1 MYAIAIIGD
10 LFSLIPFVNMITT
23 PMTAIA
29 LGMAGAG
36 TKHSIY
42 SDGRIGATLLV
53 MVLEIL
59 PVASIIPSWTIRV
72 YLAKQ
77 NE

>member
-10 LFSLIPFVNMITT
+10 LCSLIPFVNLITT
-23 PMTAIA
+23 PITALA

-59 PVASIIPSWTIRV
+59 PVVSFIPAWTIRV
-72 YLAKQ
+72 YLAKKNQ
-77 NE
+77 